1 MTAAS
6 TGAGASGEVVV
17 QGLASPAQSIL
28 IDGAGSGI
36 FTDTQGTGAGGDIH
50 LFANSV
56 TLQNGGTLSASTSGS
71 DVSATGGTITV
82 TAPGQMAMTGG
93 SSISASS
100 SGPANA
106 GDISINAGQQLTMQ
120 NSSITTEASQASGGN
135 ITIQAVELVGLETS
149 KISASVLGGPQT
161 TGGNITI
168 DPNLV
173 ILQNSQ
179 ITANAVQ
186 GNGGNISLTT
196 NFLIVNN
203 TLIGATTPVPASA
216 ISASSAIRPERD
228 HHRSV
233 AERPGQRQDHS
244 PLAET
249 AARDVAAQPTLR
261 IVGRRRVQ
269 QLHRGGTGQPAH
281 RTGQLARE
289 SAGPALE
296 PGPAAA
302 RGGQA
307 VKRAGMTMIPRVRRQ
322 SCPCGRSHRPG
333 S

>member
-1 MTAAS
+1 
-6 TGAGASGEVVV
+6 
-17 QGLASPAQSIL
+17 
-28 IDGAGSGI
+28 
-36 FTDTQGTGAGGDIH
+36 
-50 LFANSV
+50 
-56 TLQNGGTLSASTSGS
+56 
-71 DVSATGGTITV
+71 
-82 TAPGQMAMTGG
+82 MTGG

-135 ITIQAVELVGLETS
+135 ITIQAVELLGLETS

-203 TLIGATTPVPASA
+203 TLIGPTTPVPASA
-216 ISASSAIRPERD
+216 ISASSEFGQNGTITVQSPNAPASGKIIPLSQKPLLATSLLNQRCASLAGGEFSSFTVAGRD
-228 HHRSV
+228 SLPT
-233 AERPGQRQDHS
+233 EPGSWLAS
-244 PLAET
+244 PLAS
-249 AARDVAAQPTLR
+249 ARARDR
-261 IVGRRRVQ
+261 RRRGGRR
-269 QLHRGGTGQPAH
+269 G
-281 RTGQLARE
+281 E
-289 SAGPALE
+289 
-296 PGPAAA
+296 
-302 RGGQA
+302 
-307 VKRAGMTMIPRVRRQ
+307 RAGMRRG
-322 SCPCGRSHRPG
+322 SRRRRDSSPVVAADRPG
-333 S
+333 RDS